1 MQTRNSG
8 TRANLATEAARQR
21 VVPASEAGGQWS
33 QEASSRPR
41 KSRRLKARKTPTG
54 RK

>member
-21 VVPASEAGGQWS
+21 VVPASEAGGQWI
-33 QEASSRPR
+33 QEGLLLVESAY
-41 KSRRLKARKTPTG
+41 
-54 RK
+54 